1 MYFVGFDNN
10 SFSSKKK
17 KIYPS
22 NEPKKTKARTKH
34 KSIERKIKK

>member
-10 SFSSKKK
+10 SFSRKK

-22 NEPKKTKARTKH
+22 NEPKQQKQEQNTKV
-34 KSIERKIKK
+34 